1 MHKSI
6 HIEQQVGT
14 DQQFNL
20 QTKKI
25 YPYRSCTRIY
35 RLHNS
40 IWVYIRVL
48 SFETLNYVQL
58 LMSVHFFFALFVYN
72 YGSYVPTHLPCLP
85 FSCDTTPIHLPN
97 HPLPTLTT
105 FDDGVCILPN
115 CMVPIYQR
123 NPSMMHVHGFT
134 TNLLCILNSM
144 YTYTILTQDAV
155 ML

>member
-48 SFETLNYVQL
+48 SFETLNYLQL
-58 LMSVHFFFALFVYN
+58 LMSVHFFFCSVCIQLWLIRTYP
-72 YGSYVPTHLPCLP
+72 ST
-85 FSCDTTPIHLPN
+85 
-97 HPLPTLTT
+97 LPTL
-105 FDDGVCILPN
+105 LLWHHS
-115 CMVPIYQR
+115 
-123 NPSMMHVHGFT
+123 NPPPKSPPPHPYHIWWWSLHFTKLHGAYLSKKSQYDACTRVT